1 MSDERL
7 TMRKIREIERLH
19 FSLAQSGRAIARACN
34 VSPATAQDYI
44 GRLKVAQLGWP
55 LPPELDSDAALERAL
70 FRDTVTAVRR
80 RPLPDWALVCTEL
93 RRKHVTKAL
102 LWQEYREQHADGVG
116 YSQFCEYYAR
126 WLQGVSVVMRQE
138 HRAGE
143 KMFVDFSGDGIMIVL
158 LTGEVL
164 KAELFVAVL
173 GASNLTYVEA
183 VLNEDLDAW
192 VGCHVRALAYFGGV
206 PEIAVPDNLKAG
218 VSGAHRYE
226 SEVNRTCSELAQHY
240 GFAVIPARPR
250 KPRDEAKV
258 EQDVLLAECWMIAA
272 LRNHRFSDLSEVNDA
287 IAPLVTRLNE
297 RPMRKI
303 GRSRRQVFEEIERA
317 ALRSLPDAAY
327 VLATFAKATIN
338 IDYHVEFEKHYYSVP
353 YKLRAQT
360 ERHVELRATSMTVEV
375 YHRGERVASHLRSRV
390 QHGHTTLAEHMPKSH
405 QAHSE
410 WTPTRMISWAS
421 SVGPNTAQ
429 LVEEIIR
436 RRPHPEQ
443 GYRSCLGLIRLSK
456 TFDKPRVE
464 AACARAL
471 RVGTY
476 SQRSVHAILSS
487 GLDREPDPRAIE
499 DRPLPEHANVRGL
512 SYYN

>member
-1 MSDERL
+1 MTAERL
-7 TMRKIREIERLH
+7 TMRKIREIARLH
-19 FSLAQSGRAIARACN
+19 FSLGQSGRAIARACN
-34 VSPATAQDYI
+34 VSPATVQDYL

-55 LPPELDSDAALERAL
+55 LPPELDSDIALERAL
-70 FRDTVTAVRR
+70 FRDTVAAVRT
-80 RPLPDWALVCTEL
+80 RPLPDFALVCTEL

-116 YSQFCEYYAR
+116 YSQFCEHYAR

-143 KMFVDFSGDGIMIVL
+143 KMFVDFSGDGIEIVSPV
-158 LTGEVL
+158 GEVVIA
-164 KAELFVAVL
+164 KLFVAVL

-183 VLNEDLDAW
+183 VLHEDLDTW

-206 PEIAVPDNLKAG
+206 PELAIPDNLRAG
-218 VSGAHRYE
+218 VNVVHRYE
-226 SEVNRTCSELAQHY
+226 PEINRTYSDLAQHY

-250 KPRDEAKV
+250 KPRDKAKV
-258 EQDVLLAECWMIAA
+258 EQGVLLAERWIIAA
-272 LRNHRFSDLSEVNDA
+272 LRNHRFSDLFDVNDA

-303 GRSRRQVFEEIERA
+303 GRSRRQMFEAIEKA
-317 ALRSLPDAAY
+317 TLRPLPESPY

-353 YKLRAQT
+353 YKLRAQI
-360 ERHVELRATSMTVEV
+360 ERQVELRATSMTVEV
-375 YHRGERVASHLRSRV
+375 YYRNERVASHMRSRV
-390 QHGHTTLAEHMPKSH
+390 VNGFTTVAEHMPKSH

-421 SVGPNTAQ
+421 TVGPNTAQ
-429 LVEEIIR
+429 LVEEIMR

-456 TFDKPRVE
+456 TFDKVRVE
-464 AACARAL
+464 AACTRAL

-487 GLDREPDPRAIE
+487 GLDREPDPRVVEA
-499 DRPLPEHANVRGL
+499 RSLPDHTNVRGP

>member
-1 MSDERL
+1 MSAERL
-7 TMRKIREIERLH
+7 TMRKIREIARLH

-70 FRDTVTAVRR
+70 FRDTVAAVRT

-164 KAELFVAVL
+164 KAKLFVAVL

-183 VLNEDLDAW
+183 VLHEDLDAW

-218 VSGAHRYE
+218 VSGVHRYE
-226 SEVNRTCSELAQHY
+226 SEVNRTY
-240 GFAVIPARPR
+240 
-250 KPRDEAKV
+250 
-258 EQDVLLAECWMIAA
+258 
-272 LRNHRFSDLSEVNDA
+272 SDLA
-287 IAPLVTRLNE
+287 
-297 RPMRKI
+297 
-303 GRSRRQVFEEIERA
+303 
-317 ALRSLPDAAY
+317 
-327 VLATFAKATIN
+327 
-338 IDYHVEFEKHYYSVP
+338 P

-429 LVEEIIR
+429 LVEEILR

-456 TFDKPRVE
+456 TFDKARVE

-499 DRPLPEHANVRGL
+499 DRPLPEHANVRGP